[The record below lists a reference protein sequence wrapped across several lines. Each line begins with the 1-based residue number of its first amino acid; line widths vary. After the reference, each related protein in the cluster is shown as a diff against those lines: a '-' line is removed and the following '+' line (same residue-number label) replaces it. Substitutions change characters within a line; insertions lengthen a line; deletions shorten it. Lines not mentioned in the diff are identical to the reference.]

1 MTLRAVLDT
10 NVIVS
15 GLGWRGAPAAVLD
28 AVLDGRVT
36 LVTSPPLLAELRRV
50 LLYPKLA
57 RVIEGGGKLADLVEA
72 SGVVVLSSRVF
83 AVVGD
88 ESDNRVLEAAVEGAA
103 DYIVSGDEDLLGL
116 GSFQGIAVETPRDF
130 FGSRERTVALS
141 GIRAPAFCG
150 CHEPACGLGGPRSSR
165 GFGRGGGRWPRTTGA
180 GRNALAGLS
189 GLAYCDRAVGQF
201 SRLIW
206 CLPVYSPTRHLGA

>member
-1 MTLRAVLDT
+1 MSLRAVLDT

-28 AVLDGRVT
+28 AALHGQVT

-50 LLYPKLA
+50 LSYPKLA

-72 SGVVVLSSRVF
+72 SSVVVLPSRAF

-116 GSFQGIAVETPRDF
+116 GSFQGIAVHTPVT
-130 FGSRERTVALS
+130 S
-141 GIRAPAFCG
+141 
-150 CHEPACGLGGPRSSR
+150 
-165 GFGRGGGRWPRTTGA
+165 W
-180 GRNALAGLS
+180 LA
-189 GLAYCDRAVGQF
+189 
-201 SRLIW
+201 
-206 CLPVYSPTRHLGA
+206 